1 MRPLGMILALTFGSA
16 VCFTAGL
23 VMSLAVL
30 LLAEPTYPEVP
41 VLARVAPWG
50 LLLTSAAGLALLG
63 ELRERP
69 WRRQAQGALVVV
81 VVVMAAWF
89 VPPGAFG

>member
-23 VMSLAVL
+23 VLSLLVL
-30 LLAEPTYPEVP
+30 LLAEPGHPEVP
-41 VLARVAPWG
+41 VLVRSAPWG
-50 LLLTSAAGLALLG
+50 LALTTAAGLALLG

-69 WRRQAQGALVVV
+69 WRRRAQAVLVALVL
-81 VVVMAAWF
+81 VMAAWF
-89 VPPGAFG
+89 VPPGTFG